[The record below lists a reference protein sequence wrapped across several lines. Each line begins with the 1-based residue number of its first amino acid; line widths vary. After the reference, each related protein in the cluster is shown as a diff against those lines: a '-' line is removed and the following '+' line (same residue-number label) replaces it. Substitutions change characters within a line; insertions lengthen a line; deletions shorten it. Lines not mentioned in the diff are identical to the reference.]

1 MKNFVIVGAA
11 GFIAPRHMKA
21 IKETNNNLIAAM
33 DPSDNVGILDTYF
46 PNAEFFTDFSRLDR
60 YLSKLRLEK
69 TKIDFITICT
79 PNFLHDFYIRDALK
93 NNINAICEKPLVIN
107 PKNLEE
113 INYLEKKSNKKIY
126 TILQLRNHPN
136 ILKLRNEI
144 KNKNKYDVELTYI
157 TSRGKWYHISWKG
170 DEEKSGG
177 ILMNIGIHFFD
188 LLIWV
193 FGSVKKYELHHY
205 SKTTATGFLGLERA
219 NVKWFLSIDEK
230 FIPKINNNK
239 KTYRLIRVNKDEL
252 DLDYDFN
259 NLHTITYDNI
269 FKKKGYGVSDS
280 KESIKLVSK
289 LREEKVQNKI
299 NNTHPLKI
307 KL

>member
-79 PNFLHDFYIRDALK
+79 PNFLHDFYIRYALK